1 MFFYKNIY
9 MQIKKYIRFCLMLSL
24 LLSVMLFSRQVIS
37 AAESLGVASFTP
49 TFLQLSDG
57 LSGGYSLS
65 GAAIISGAPRLQGG
79 SYSLNPGVLDSI
91 GAMPETLDD
100 AHVWPNPCN
109 AKKGCTG
116 LTFAKLTYDAEIKI
130 YTVSGEL
137 VWQAEKRDEFMT
149 KVWDLTNT
157 YGHKVASG
165 LYVYYI
171 KSGNSSMKGK
181 FILIR

>member
-1 MFFYKNIY
+1 
-9 MQIKKYIRFCLMLSL
+9 MQNRNFAKEILKLCTILAVFICGICPAAYS
-24 LLSVMLFSRQVIS
+24 
-37 AAESLGVASFTP
+37 AESLGVASFTAS
-49 TFLQLSDG
+49 FMQLSDG
-57 LSGGYSLS
+57 RADGYSLS
-65 GAAIISGAPRLQGG
+65 GSSIVSGAARLQGG

-91 GAMPETLDD
+91 GAMPETLAD

-109 AKKGCTG
+109 AKKGCAG

>member
-1 MFFYKNIY
+1 MRELCFIFSVCAI
-9 MQIKKYIRFCLMLSL
+9 
-24 LLSVMLFSRQVIS
+24 LLSGTITAY

-57 LSGGYSLS
+57 LSGGYFLS
-65 GAAIISGAPRLQGG
+65 GAAIISGAPKLQGG

-91 GAMPETLDD
+91 GAMPETLAD

-109 AKKGCTG
+109 AKKGCSG
-116 LTFAKLTYDAEIKI
+116 ITFAKLTYDAEIKI

-171 KSGNSSMKGK
+171 KSGNSSMKSK